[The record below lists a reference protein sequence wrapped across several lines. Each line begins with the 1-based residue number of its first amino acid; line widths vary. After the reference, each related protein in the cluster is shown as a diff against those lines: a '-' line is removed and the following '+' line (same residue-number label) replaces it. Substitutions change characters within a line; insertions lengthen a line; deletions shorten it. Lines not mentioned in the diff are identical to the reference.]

1 MIYRCLEPLHCLHVG
16 CAKGPILLGQLY
28 ISYARA
34 TVGGGEGGMADCLE
48 LSTGVCLGW
57 TIKQASTRWCGVGAR
72 LILSLY
78 EHESGFC

>member
-1 MIYRCLEPLHCLHVG
+1 MIYRCLEPLHYLHVG

-28 ISYARA
+28 IYLMPEQLL
-34 TVGGGEGGMADCLE
+34 GGEGGMADCLE

-57 TIKQASTRWCGVGAR
+57 TIKQASTRWCGVGER
-72 LILSLY
+72 LILLLY